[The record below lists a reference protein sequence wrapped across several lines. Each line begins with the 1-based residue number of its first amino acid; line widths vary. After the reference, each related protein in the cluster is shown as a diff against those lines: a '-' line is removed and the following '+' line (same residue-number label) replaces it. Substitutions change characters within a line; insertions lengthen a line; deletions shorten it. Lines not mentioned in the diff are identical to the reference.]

1 MVKIFDTIVIDNDS
15 DQSYLIEADL
25 NGAWSR
31 FKRNGEVSCVE
42 EL

>member
-1 MVKIFDTIVIDNDS
+1 MVKIVGTIVIDNDN
-15 DQSYLIEADL
+15 DQPYLIEADL
-25 NGAWSR
+25 NDTRSR